1 MSNLVTIP
9 IEDDFETTL
18 SSVWSGWTGVMN
30 VNSTPDGTMPAS
42 QFSYIVVDPWKINMQ
57 VAKIDSWVTNTSFNV
72 SSISVAKGSGVN
84 YSQQTHAAGAIVRFS
99 NNYQFWKDILDAVNS
114 KADLDSAEFQTILR
128 APVYADATARD
139 AAIPSPAN
147 WMLVYNTALWV
158 FQQYVSWAWT
168 DIAAGSTPNASTTVA
183 GKVEIATSAES
194 IAGTDTGGT
203 GALLSVLPS
212 DIAKNTQS
220 STFIYGAD
228 VWGDD
233 TYVVALTPTLA
244 AYTTGQILTF
254 KATTANTGACSVDF
268 WPWPKSIKTLH
279 WNDPADGVI
288 DGMCM
293 VQYDGTNFVLYNN
306 NDDVLATAIEDV
318 WNYFGDGSDGDVTIS
333 SNTTLVSDRYYNN
346 LTVNNGVTLNTWWFR
361 IYVKETLTNDWTI
374 SRSGWNGGNG
384 WSWTWTGWSLGAA
397 GWGWAGW
404 AWGQWGN
411 NGAGATGSAWGW
423 STNDISWVNGW
434 IGWAG
439 WAWGWGWAAWGAGA
453 AGVPASTTTAIFWI
467 YNYSWFSS
475 TVTTNLNDTKKIMEV
490 FNILLTS
497 WSSTL
502 QVGSWWGGWGW
513 WGSPS
518 GGSNGWSWWGW
529 WGSWW
534 VVFICAKTIV
544 NAWAIAAHWWNGGNW
559 WTATGNGWGWGSG
572 WGGSGGLY
580 ILLYKTLSWA
590 WTTTATAGIAWVRSI
605 WAGTWANG
613 NNGASGVAGKF
624 IKIAIT
630 GNIT

>member
-1 MSNLVTIP
+1 MADLTTYPLI
-9 IEDDFETTL
+9 DWFETTL
-18 SSVWSGWTGVMN
+18 AQAWNWAVGTIYLNSVPDITFPSGVTTYLV
-30 VNSTPDGTMPAS
+30 VN
-42 QFSYIVVDPWKINMQ
+42 PWKTTMQ
-57 VAKIDSWVTNTSFNV
+57 IAEIDSVNTTNITANCTNVTLDKWAGEAYTQ
-72 SSISVAKGSGVN
+72 SSHGVGS
-84 YSQQTHAAGAIVRFS
+84 IVRIS
-99 NNYQFWKDILDAVNS
+99 HNYQFWKDIADAITSKLDTWGGNG
-114 KADLDSAEFQTILR
+114 LE
-128 APVYADATARD
+128 YADTTARD
-139 AAIPSPAN
+139 AALWGDAVATKN
-147 WMLVYNTALWV
+147 YRLVKAGNVYYNYNLSTNQRESVDTWTA
-158 FQQYVSWAWT
+158 
-168 DIAAGSTPNASTTVA
+168 TPNASPTVS
-183 GKVEIATSAES
+183 GSVEIPTAAQMTA
-194 IAGTDTGGT
+194 
-203 GALLSVLPS
+203 
-212 DIAKNTQS
+212 
-220 STFIYGAD
+220 
-228 VWGDD
+228 GDD
-233 TYVVALTPTLA
+233 TGETGAYLAVTPELLAEQIQSWSYTYWVDVWWDDAYVVALVPTLT
-244 AYTTGQILTF
+244 AYTAGQLLGF
-254 KATTANTGACSVDF
+254 KVTTANTGACTVDF
-268 WPWPKSIKTLH
+268 WPWPKNIKTLH

-384 WSWTWTGWSLGAA
+384 WSWPWTGWSLGAA

-544 NAWAIAAHWWNGGNW
+544 NAWAIEAHWWNGGNW

-605 WAGTWANG
+605 WAGTWVNG